1 MSTPARPTR
10 RDRAAAR
17 TTTQADAQAPAPD
30 TAALPD
36 GNGTPSASSGT
47 SSSGPSGVPV
57 LSARKRRAFTLAAL
71 LLPLLLLGGAEG
83 VLRLVGYGQE
93 MPLFVDGPLG
103 LVMENREVAG
113 RYFFHNENLPSPLF
127 DFMEKDKG
135 AGTFRIVVLG
145 ESSAA
150 GFPFYYGAAF
160 SRQLQDRLQQTF
172 PGRKIEVFNTA
183 MAAIS
188 SYAFRDFTGEILRM
202 KPDAVLVYAGHN
214 EYYGALGVGSTE
226 SIGRSPTLVNLYLRL
241 QRFRLVQAL
250 RGLLSRVAGLGQATP
265 TSGTLMERMVG
276 EQRIPLGSALDLAG
290 DRQLEANLSDVFARF
305 EAAGVPVL
313 VGTLASNERGIAPFI
328 TSGTGDYAAKVQAA
342 EALVAT
348 DPAAART
355 ALEAL
360 VAEDTSDAQARFALG
375 QARLALGDSVQA
387 RLAFLAA
394 KDRDELR
401 FRAPER
407 FNGLLRRLAAAHG
420 ATVVETQSALAAAS
434 PHGIIGP
441 EMMTEHLHP
450 TPRGY
455 FLIADAFY
463 DALRSRRM
471 IGDWA
476 GAVGKDSAYARMA
489 LTPVDSLVGAYRL
502 LQLRGGW
509 PFRPI
514 GQNVRLTDTLRARS
528 EEQQIAL
535 RLFRAEIDW
544 QTANAQSRELYQRQG
559 RFPEALR
566 AARAAIA
573 ELPYS
578 PAPYLDAA
586 NTLVLAQ
593 RYPEAAP
600 YLEASIARQPTTQA
614 EGLLGSLLLQ
624 RGDRAGAIGH
634 LQRAIALDGTN
645 AQALYNLAG
654 AYALD
659 RRFAEAKPL
668 LDRVLAQQ
676 PARADARALLAQIE
690 PFLR

>member
-1 MSTPARPTR
+1 MSKPARSTR
-10 RDRAAAR
+10 RARAALHAAR
-17 TTTQADAQAPAPD
+17 ADAAPTGSDAPSPDAASPEPPTTDAPA
-30 TAALPD
+30 
-36 GNGTPSASSGT
+36 
-47 SSSGPSGVPV
+47 
-57 LSARKRRAFTLAAL
+57 LSARKRRAFTVAAL
-71 LLPLLLLGGAEG
+71 LLPFLLLAGAEG

-93 MPLFVDGPLG
+93 MPLFVDGPPG
-103 LVMENREVAG
+103 FVMENRQVAA

-127 DFMEKDKG
+127 DFMEKDK
-135 AGTFRIVVLG
+135 APGTFRIVVLG

-188 SYAFRDFTGEILRM
+188 SYALRDFTGEILRM

-226 SIGRSPTLVNLYLRL
+226 SIGRSPALVNLYLRL

-276 EQRIPLGSALDLAG
+276 EQRIPLGSALDRAG

-305 EAAGVPVL
+305 EKAGVPVL

-328 TSGTGDYAAKVQAA
+328 SSGSPAFEARVQAA
-342 EALVAT
+342 EALVET

-355 ALEAL
+355 ALDAL
-360 VAEDTSDAQARFALG
+360 VAQDSTDARARFALG
-375 QARLALGDSVQA
+375 QALLALGDSVEA
-387 RLAFLAA
+387 RQAFLAA

-407 FNGLLRRLAAAHG
+407 FNALLRRLAADHG
-420 ATVVETQSALAAAS
+420 ATVVETQQALATAS

-476 GAVGKDSAYARMA
+476 GAVPKDSAYARMA
-489 LTPVDSLVGAYRL
+489 LTRVDSLVGAYRL

-509 PFRPI
+509 PFRPP

-528 EEQQIAL
+528 EEQAIAL
-535 RLFRAEIDW
+535 RLFRGETDW
-544 QTANAQSRELYQRQG
+544 QAANAQARDLYQQQG
-559 RFPEALR
+559 RYAEALR

-573 ELPYS
+573 EMPYS

-586 NTLVLAQ
+586 NTLVLAR

-624 RGDRAGAIGH
+624 TGDRAGAVVH

-659 RRFAEAKPL
+659 RRFGEAKPL
-668 LDRVLAQQ
+668 LDRVLRQQ
-676 PARADARALLAQIE
+676 PERADARALLAQIE